1 MVVRKD
7 IKKEDIGRGRIFWC
21 LEDSGDVVL
30 GLEDVDKNVKML
42 IRIDRPEDVFQSFER
57 ILNQRKELLKKCE

>member
-1 MVVRKD
+1 MVVRED